1 MKESTASALIVGGL
15 IGGAILISGGPLPFG
30 ATQDHKE
37 IHIMGSEGNVVGS
50 WMPDAAGS
58 ARNIRVM
65 KSQDGDTVE
74 IDIMSDEARFEFDGT
89 ITELES
95 MDLGGLEP
103 EIQEMIEQL
112 LSEDDRSGEREVEMR
127 IMRKH

>member
-1 MKESTASALIVGGL
+1 MA
-15 IGGAILISGGPLPFG
+15 P
-30 ATQDHKE
+30 
-37 IHIMGSEGNVVGS
+37 
-50 WMPDAAGS
+50 AGS